1 LATKASRVLMA
12 WSRSCRTGKG
22 SRKYV
27 TAAVCASVFLAA
39 ARLPFSVCHADVTS
53 SGLGTTV
60 NQPAAGV
67 FNITGGTRPN
77 NGPNLFHSFGNFSL
91 NTPESAN
98 FLNNSGLPTTNIL
111 SRVTGGNPSSIFG
124 TINTLDFS
132 GANLFLM
139 NPAGIIFGP
148 TAQLN
153 VSGSFHA
160 TTADYIKLGNDGIFY
175 ADPARPTV
183 LSVAPPSAFGFLTA
197 NPASIEVQTGGLD
210 FETGQPTALLQVPEG
225 QTLSLVGGNAPG
237 SDIFGVS
244 VGAVDGSTPGYVLA
258 PAGRVNLVSVA
269 SAGEAA
275 FDGKGFTVD
284 GFTQLGGTKVGP
296 GSIVDGKEIFV
307 RSGRL
312 VIDDGVLLP
321 GAFAAEFSFVGLSPL
336 PNGGEV
342 NIKVTDDVTITGT
355 DLEPLTFTPPGVFAY
370 SGDPFSISP
379 EAKVPDVNIDA
390 GSVFISGFAGIHTR
404 RNAPG
409 EPGNVVINANTVNVG
424 SGGSV
429 ALFNTFAGPGGNLII
444 NAKDVNV
451 SGDGSLSPFGFEGL
465 AAQGVPSFA
474 FFPPDSADPRLITA
488 DGGNIT
494 INTSN
499 SLNVTGLGQITTD
512 SRVF

>member
-1 LATKASRVLMA
+1 VGGGLLLV
-12 WSRSCRTGKG
+12 
-22 SRKYV
+22 
-27 TAAVCASVFLAA
+27 AAG
-39 ARLPFSVCHADVTS
+39 LPFSISYAEVTS

-124 TINTLDFS
+124 TINTLDFPA
-132 GANLFLM
+132 ANLFLM
-139 NPAGIIFGP
+139 NPAGIVFGP

-153 VSGSFHA
+153 VNGSFHA

-175 ADPARPTV
+175 ANPAQPTV
-183 LSVAPPSAFGFLTA
+183 LSVAPPSAFGFLTT
-197 NPASIEVQTGGLD
+197 NPAPIEVQTGGID
-210 FETGQPTALLQVPEG
+210 FETFLPTALLQVPEG

-237 SDIFGVS
+237 SDTPGVS
-244 VGAVDGSTPGYVLA
+244 IGALDASSPGYVLA

-275 FDGKGFTVD
+275 FDGKGFNVD
-284 GFTQLGGTKVGP
+284 GFTQLGGVKVGP

-307 RSGRL
+307 RGGRF
-312 VIDDGVLLP
+312 VIEDGVLLP
-321 GAFAAEFSFVGLSPL
+321 GAFAFELSFVGLSPL
-336 PNGGEV
+336 PDGGEV

-355 DLEPLTFTPPGVFAY
+355 DFEPLTFAPPGIFAY
-370 SGDPFSISP
+370 SGDALSISP
-379 EAKVPDVNIDA
+379 EAKVPDVSIEA
-390 GSVFISGFAGIHTR
+390 GSLSISGFAAIQTR

-429 ALFNTFAGPGGNLII
+429 SLFNTFAGPGGNLII
-444 NAKDVNV
+444 NAKDVTTPAIA
-451 SGDGSLSPFGFEGL
+451 SMSPG
-465 AAQGVPSFA
+465 
-474 FFPPDSADPRLITA
+474 
-488 DGGNIT
+488 
-494 INTSN
+494 
-499 SLNVTGLGQITTD
+499 
-512 SRVF
+512 